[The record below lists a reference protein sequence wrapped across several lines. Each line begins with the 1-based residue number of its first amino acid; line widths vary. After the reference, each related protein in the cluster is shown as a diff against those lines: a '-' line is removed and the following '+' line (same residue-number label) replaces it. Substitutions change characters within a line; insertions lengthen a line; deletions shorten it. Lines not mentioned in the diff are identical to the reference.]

1 MFDLETTKTLRKT
14 RKKNLGSFLAMLFCT
29 LVILSTMGNS
39 FGIRNS
45 YAQQQLLLQPQHPSI
60 LTYHSPWS
68 NNLRNS
74 YAPQQLLLQPQH
86 PSILTYHSPWSNN
99 LRNSYAPQQ
108 LLLQPQHPSILT
120 YHSPLSNNL
129 SNSSAPQQLQNQ
141 QPSTVANSSAQQQL
155 QNQQPSTVA
164 LSPWNNNLQAIC
176 GHGVC
181 SGTANSG
188 NTHWHNNNIVS
199 SNLMISSGPQK
210 SLDTTHVFASNK
222 IIGPDRFR
230 FINSYWTTSDTSNGV
245 DVGTSSAFL
254 GANPLPPNPK
264 LEVDTN
270 EGYSTLAVALQYQ
283 GVVQLS
289 GIAAGLKLPIGFKAI
304 NPLTD
309 DRTNFD
315 IVLSSYRGNIFP
327 GQGVVLY
334 FPMYILPTA
343 KVGLPVLGQ
352 LALHFL
358 RTDDRLS
365 SDSISPEE
373 SNTFSKTLSLTRTTF
388 PNQTTITDTFTPS
401 SDFFHTF
408 TREIPYDFINQVIP
422 VTWHVTGQETLD
434 VVTLPTLGKDA
445 VKTISTNFVT
455 IPNGKTTLVRLAV
468 RNTGDAP
475 VWDLTVNVLPGLQS
489 NLGINGLT
497 PSAITSPNIPQ
508 TLFSTIL
515 PIGIAGPAF
524 FGIGELG
531 PNQNAEFD
539 VRVFPTHY
547 VAGTVELLNVRLVY
561 NNIVGERVDT
571 SVPSNPTNP
580 TPSICCQVYFNV
592 APNP

>member
-1 MFDLETTKTLRKT
+1 MFDVETTKTLRKT

-45 YAQQQLLLQPQHPSI
+45 YAQQQQQQLQLQTQQPAI
-60 LTYHSPWS
+60 LTH
-68 NNLRNS
+68 
-74 YAPQQLLLQPQH
+74 
-86 PSILTYHSPWSNN
+86 
-99 LRNSYAPQQ
+99 
-108 LLLQPQHPSILT
+108 
-120 YHSPLSNNL
+120 HSPLSNNL
-129 SNSSAPQQLQNQ
+129 SNSYAQQQQPQTQQPPILTYHPPLSSNLRNSSAQQQLQNQ

-164 LSPWNNNLQAIC
+164 LSPWSNNLQAIC

-188 NTHWHNNNIVS
+188 NTQNNHSGNTQWHNNNIM
-199 SNLMISSGPQK
+199 NPFLMISSSPSK
-210 SLDTTHVFASNK
+210 SLDLEHTFTSTKVV
-222 IIGPDRFR
+222 GPDRFR
-230 FINSYWTTSDTSNGV
+230 FINSYWTTPDTSNGV

-254 GANPLPPNPK
+254 TANPLPPNPK

-304 NPLTD
+304 NPLTS
-309 DRTNFD
+309 DRNNFD
-315 IVLSSYRGNIFP
+315 IVLSSYRGNIVP

-358 RTDDRLS
+358 RTNDRLS
-365 SDSISPEE
+365 SDVISPSE
-373 SNTFSKTLSLTRTTF
+373 SNTFSKTLMFTSTRF
-388 PNQTTITDTFTPS
+388 PNSTTIMDTFTPTK
-401 SDFFHTF
+401 DWNNFF
-408 TREIPYDFINQVIP
+408 TRDIPFDFINQVIP
-422 VTWHVTGQETLD
+422 VTWHVTGQETID

-475 VWDLTVNVLPGLQS
+475 VWDLTVNVLSGLQS

-571 SVPSNPTNP
+571 SVPSNAINP
-580 TPSICCQVYFNV
+580 TPSVCCQVYFNV